1 MRFRDLQGLTS
12 LPVEHIRH
20 RFRNEDVITVLPAS
34 GTEGR
39 QTLLVATPSKAA
51 VVVGEAPASEHW
63 MTFWAP
69 WDAVRIVDDHA
80 TEDGSYGLTLLVGK
94 MMLDAQLSGDAGQR
108 ALRDF
113 VVQIQSHHAAIASV

>member
-1 MRFRDLQGLTS
+1 MRFGDLQGLTG

-51 VVVGEAPASEHW
+51 VVVGEAPSSEHW

-80 TEDGSYGLTLLVGK
+80 SDDGSYGLTLSVGK
-94 MMLDAQLSGDAGQR
+94 MILDAHLSGVSGQR

-113 VVQIQSHHAAIASV
+113 VVQVQARRAAVASA